1 VSLPARES
9 PEEEAVVDRI
19 REMLDRIGELSDQEL
34 NELKDLIVTEFGAL
48 EDQELSDAVAET
60 MEKLADNLDV
70 VQGALSD
77 RATRAA
83 ELAQRANAAKSRVR
97 GEGEGDSAEQ
107 VTDAP
112 EGGEAAAGD
121 GAGDKPHAFVD
132 ADGDGNCDVC
142 GKSADDPVHTVVA
155 ASAAAPVAE
164 APPAEV
170 TPAAIEPPVSAQAT
184 PPVAT
189 QPSAADSST
198 SPPVAQEQAAQ
209 PPAQTTETTPAA
221 QPQAPTAPPA
231 ESAAEQTAGTAAPAE
246 EQPAADKAAPTSEA
260 PASDANAAGGEA
272 AEPAAQTGED
282 TTEKPVTAS
291 ATPEASEP
299 VVTAP
304 ADRQPIAR
312 PQALVA
318 ITAGADIPGV
328 VAGSDIT
335 DMDRVAEIMT
345 AKIHQL
351 GRGAG
356 SVNDGQVTVA
366 TLTAS
371 FPEDRVLL
379 AKDPEGNTRKIES
392 VVSPQAITAAG
403 GLCAPVDVRYDLFG
417 LGEVDTRPVRDALAG
432 FNAARGG
439 VRYMT
444 SPTIADLDGASSLWT
459 LQDDI
464 DAATDGAPDPVKP
477 CLRVA
482 CGDEVTVYT
491 DAIPMCLT
499 FGNLNARAY
508 PEMVRRHNELALVQH
523 ARFAETRLLTR
534 IGALST
540 AVTTTRKIGATADLL
555 ASVDRALAA
564 YRSRHRL
571 PATTRLRMM
580 APEWLRALLRAD
592 MAYRMPGDGLAESFG
607 IADAMIEGFFTSRNV
622 NITWFIDGETGQ
634 VFSAQAAGSLQ
645 DFPDSVIWYLFAEG
659 TFLFLDGGTLD
670 LGLIRDST
678 LIGTNDYKT
687 FVESFEGVAKIGIES
702 LRVTSRLEPTGMA
715 GGTVDLTAGVAA

>member
-1 VSLPARES
+1 
-9 PEEEAVVDRI
+9 
-19 REMLDRIGELSDQEL
+19 MLDRIGELSDQEL
-34 NELKDLIVTEFGAL
+34 NELKDLIVTEFGSL
-48 EDQELSDAVAET
+48 EDQELTDAIAET
-60 MEKLADNLDV
+60 MEKLADQLDT
-70 VQGALSD
+70 VQSELSG
-77 RATRAA
+77 RAQRAA
-83 ELAQRANAAKSRVR
+83 ELAQRAEAAKARFGGSA
-97 GEGEGDSAEQ
+97 EGEDGESVADES
-107 VTDAP
+107 P
-112 EGGEAAAGD
+112 EGAEAAAGGGDAEDNGPGGD
-121 GAGDKPHAFVD
+121 GGADEASEPHAFVD
-132 ADGDGNCDVC
+132 ADGDGMCDVC
-142 GKSADDPVHTVVA
+142 GKGADDPIHTPVA
-155 ASAAAPVAE
+155 ASAAPPEAQGGSEDDTAPAQE
-164 APPAEV
+164 G
-170 TPAAIEPPVSAQAT
+170 TPAPGAAQPQAEP
-184 PPVAT
+184 
-189 QPSAADSST
+189 
-198 SPPVAQEQAAQ
+198 QEQAAQ
-209 PPAQTTETTPAA
+209 PPAAAEQSQEQAEPA
-221 QPQAPTAPPA
+221 P
-231 ESAAEQTAGTAAPAE
+231 EQTAGTTAPAE
-246 EQPAADKAAPTSEA
+246 EQDAAAEEAAPTDEA
-260 PASDANAAGGEA
+260 PASDENAAGGDA
-272 AEPAAQTGED
+272 AAPAAQTGED
-282 TTEKPVTAS
+282 KSEEPVTAS

-328 VAGSDIT
+328 VAGSEVT
-335 DMDRVAEIMT
+335 SMDSVAEIMT

-371 FPEDRVLL
+371 FPEDRILH

-417 LGEVDTRPVRDALAG
+417 LGEVDTRPVKDALAG

-439 VRYMT
+439 IRYMT
-444 SPTIADLDGASSLWT
+444 SPTIADLAGASSLWT

-464 DAATDGAPDPVKP
+464 DAATVGAPDPVKP

-482 CGDEVTVYT
+482 CGNEVTVYT
-491 DAIPMCLT
+491 DAIPLCLT

-508 PEMVRRHNELALVQH
+508 PELVRRHNELALVQH

-555 ASVDRALAA
+555 ASVDRAIAA
-564 YRSRHRL
+564 YRNRNRL
-571 PATTRLRMM
+571 AAGAPLRMM

-592 MAYRMPGDGLAESFG
+592 MAYRMPGDGLSESFG
-607 IADAMIEGFFTSRNV
+607 IADATIQGFFTSRNV
-622 NITWFIDGETGQ
+622 NITWFLDGETGQ
-634 VFSAQAAGSLQ
+634 VFSAQSAGALQ
-645 DFPDSVIWYLFAEG
+645 DFPDSVVWYLFAEG

-670 LGLIRDST
+670 LGLIRDSS

-687 FVESFEGVAKIGIES
+687 FVETFEGVAKVGIES